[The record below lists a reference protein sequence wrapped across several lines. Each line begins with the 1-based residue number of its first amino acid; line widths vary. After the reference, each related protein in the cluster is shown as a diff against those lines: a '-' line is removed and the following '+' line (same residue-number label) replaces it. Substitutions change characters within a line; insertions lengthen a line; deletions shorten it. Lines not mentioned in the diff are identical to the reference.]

1 MGANNIQYG
10 LGESDISATLP
21 LMLRP
26 SLPRFLNFGDQADV
40 NVVVQN
46 QTDEGLSVVL
56 AMRCTNA
63 AIRY

>member
-46 QTDEGLSVVL
+46 QTDESLSVVI

-63 AIRY
+63 AIR

>member
-40 NVVVQN
+40 NVVIQN
-46 QTDEGLSVVL
+46 QTDEKLNVVV

-63 AIRY
+63 SIR